1 MSWDVTPLAQQA
13 FDQGQPFISLMFYA
27 SEAPI
32 GDLVY
37 FQSSDFSSGKPTINI
52 TWAYGSR
59 DLPDATSAI
68 VSPSP
73 GQIYF
78 NQTSHAIIPD
88 LRPTFEWQ
96 WPSSAAV
103 NPDAWKIYFDLDP
116 NDDMAGQITL
126 IQE

>member
-1 MSWDVTPLAQQA
+1 MQLQPL
-13 FDQGQPFISLMFYA
+13 
-27 SEAPI
+27 
-32 GDLVY
+32 
-37 FQSSDFSSGKPTINI
+37 
-52 TWAYGSR
+52 
-59 DLPDATSAI
+59 

-116 NDDMAGQITL
+116 NDDMAGQITFDSRVDAQMFDL
-126 IQE
+126 ASLQFTPDPRHQLW